1 MFLTSQYLGY
11 YNSGWNAFIQSNGN
25 FLFKADNNNL
35 VSFGTTVDGGDGQS
49 TTNFVL
55 KAENAILSGSSV
67 SIITERFFLG
77 SDTQFVSGSNC
88 NIEISSSKFHIQRD
102 GDVVMNR

>member
-49 TTNFVL
+49 KYLVQESRKF
-55 KAENAILSGSSV
+55 ILSGSSV

-77 SDTQFVSGSNC
+77 SDSQFVSGSNGYR
-88 NIEISSSKFHIQRD
+88 N
-102 GDVVMNR
+102 